1 MKEQIYNP
9 DDSYYANPEQLEFKD
24 FIREKLKAVNSVSGY
39 RHITAEEL
47 AETFGMSKKV
57 FLEILNGR
65 RGDSDRRD
73 FVIALCAELG
83 LDTVET
89 NEALRLFPGFLR
101 KLSADDPRDRLI
113 MDFLDAGFDVDISYA
128 SLNQHLIAHNYPPLR
143 IKYRNPAQNGKR
155 RDRMEE
161 KKIDWN
167 LRTAEERQRYNYYIS
182 LGYDNKA
189 ASVLALFT
197 YGKESISG
205 FSVPDAYEAFASGRS
220 YPVKIP
226 DPIFSGGELLQRR
239 GRIQYNTVRCKE
251 ELSYTSASYAAPYM
265 TPPSIPKQGS
275 AASAG
280 NYPDTDEYEGIEEK
294 NARSTSQQ
302 SNSTFRM
309 TANTASVGILLNQLR
324 NRRSITKDMVR
335 IEEMLNYFRYEVPKP
350 KKDLFRISTE
360 LKDQENGK
368 KLLYIHV
375 QAKEAVKENQNIVV
389 LLDVSGSMSSEKVHT
404 QAAVATIVSKLKA
417 GDTFSLVTYSDEDR
431 VVLEGVTISSEGDK
445 IRVLEKFLGISI
457 ERCTYGSAGIKKA
470 YEIGKRY
477 YKSNGNN
484 QVILITDGDLNFG
497 ITSQGG
503 LEKLIEEKKKSNLF
517 LSVIGTGLTNYKDN
531 KLETLSK
538 HGNGIYC
545 VINNISDVKKSIRDA
560 YASLVNIV
568 AKDVKAQVEFNP
580 EIVKTY
586 RLLGFENREIS
597 REDFANDTV
606 ISEPFGSG
614 GYGIA
619 LYDLEMR
626 AEPETVSGVS
636 RYSTMQTTGSS
647 ELGVVHIRYK
657 EPLEEVSHEIECVIP
672 SADEHYSDNLVL
684 AQIIYVC
691 AEKLRDSEKI
701 DAQEEALA
709 LAAIDTLGTGI
720 KLLNYDDIGK
730 LREILKR
737 SKEQLHVSSPSED
750 EFIW

>member
-1 MKEQIYNP
+1 M
-9 DDSYYANPEQLEFKD
+9 
-24 FIREKLKAVNSVSGY
+24 
-39 RHITAEEL
+39 
-47 AETFGMSKKV
+47 
-57 FLEILNGR
+57 
-65 RGDSDRRD
+65 
-73 FVIALCAELG
+73 
-83 LDTVET
+83 
-89 NEALRLFPGFLR
+89 
-101 KLSADDPRDRLI
+101 
-113 MDFLDAGFDVDISYA
+113 
-128 SLNQHLIAHNYPPLR
+128 
-143 IKYRNPAQNGKR
+143 
-155 RDRMEE
+155 
-161 KKIDWN
+161 
-167 LRTAEERQRYNYYIS
+167 
-182 LGYDNKA
+182 
-189 ASVLALFT
+189 
-197 YGKESISG
+197 
-205 FSVPDAYEAFASGRS
+205 
-220 YPVKIP
+220 
-226 DPIFSGGELLQRR
+226 
-239 GRIQYNTVRCKE
+239 
-251 ELSYTSASYAAPYM
+251 
-265 TPPSIPKQGS
+265 
-275 AASAG
+275 
-280 NYPDTDEYEGIEEK
+280 
-294 NARSTSQQ
+294 
-302 SNSTFRM
+302 
-309 TANTASVGILLNQLR
+309 
-324 NRRSITKDMVR
+324 
-335 IEEMLNYFRYEVPKP
+335 
-350 KKDLFRISTE
+350 
-360 LKDQENGK
+360 
-368 KLLYIHV
+368 
-375 QAKEAVKENQNIVV
+375 
-389 LLDVSGSMSSEKVHT
+389 
-404 QAAVATIVSKLKA
+404 
-417 GDTFSLVTYSDEDR
+417 
-431 VVLEGVTISSEGDK
+431 
-445 IRVLEKFLGISI
+445 
-457 ERCTYGSAGIKKA
+457 
-470 YEIGKRY
+470 
-477 YKSNGNN
+477 
-484 QVILITDGDLNFG
+484 
-497 ITSQGG
+497 
-503 LEKLIEEKKKSNLF
+503 
-517 LSVIGTGLTNYKDN
+517 IGTGLTNYKDN